1 YKLPSNN
8 NDQFTLT
15 DETKFYLADSCQN
28 AAENILLHYAKKASE
43 LTGLKDIALAG
54 GSFLNI
60 LANSK
65 IYNSS
70 FFDSVSLPS
79 APNDAGISIGCAFW
93 GAVKLKDQVNKV
105 TTDRLGIKYELD
117 IDT

>member
-1 YKLPSNN
+1 
-8 NDQFTLT
+8 
-15 DETKFYLADSCQN
+15 
-28 AAENILLHYAKKASE
+28 
-43 LTGLKDIALAG
+43 LKDIALAG

-79 APNDAGISIGCAFW
+79 ALGPNSERPEQRANIFPSNINFATSWVF
-93 GAVKLKDQVNKV
+93 VFLNEMKF
-105 TTDRLGIKYELD
+105 
-117 IDT
+117 

>member
-1 YKLPSNN
+1 MKLNFIW
-8 NDQFTLT
+8 QIVVKMLQ
-15 DETKFYLADSCQN
+15 KIYFYIMQ
-28 AAENILLHYAKKASE
+28 KKASE

-117 IDT
+117 IDIFK